1 MINKNELW
9 KCKKVTVHNEKN
21 KENFRRTI
29 RQEDKRTKNR
39 ENLGILDYQ
48 FQHLI

>member
-1 MINKNELW
+1 MINKSELW
-9 KCKKVTVHNEKN
+9 KCKKVTVHNGKN

-29 RQEDKRTKNR
+29 RQEDKRIKNR
-39 ENLGILDYQ
+39 GNLGMLGYQ